1 MTRVTH
7 YYIWYRVAGDLVAA
21 RAAVDALLADV
32 FLHAGVTGRRLVR
45 RDDPWIWMEI
55 YEHVAD
61 VKLFERELNAGIAR
75 HDVTRWAE
83 DGVRHTEPFLA
94 PV

>member
-1 MTRVTH
+1 VTRVTH

-75 HDVTRWAE
+75 HDVTRWAA